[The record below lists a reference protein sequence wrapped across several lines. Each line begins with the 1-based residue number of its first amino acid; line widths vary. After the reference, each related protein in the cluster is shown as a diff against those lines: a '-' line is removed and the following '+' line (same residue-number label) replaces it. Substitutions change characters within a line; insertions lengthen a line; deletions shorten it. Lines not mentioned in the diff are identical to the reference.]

1 MDLGHRQAAIRA
13 ARRGFLGGRRGIWP
27 VPPTG
32 PMTNTL
38 NGSKASRSP
47 APPLGSGTP
56 PRVPPARGWPRSQHG
71 RNSQRGAETVKDIE
85 NAGGK
90 ARFIAADLSEA
101 DDVRRLATEAG
112 AVDIP
117 GQQWPPEEK
126 FSCTLPVKSHSGRF
140 IP

>member
-32 PMTNTL
+32 PMTSTL
-38 NGSKASRSP
+38 NGSKALVTG
-47 APPLGSGTP
+47 ATAGIGHAIALQL
-56 PRVPPARGWPRSQHG
+56 AREGAESQHG
-71 RNSQRGAETVKDIE
+71 RNSQRGGETVKDIE

-112 AVDIP
+112 AVDILVNNGLLRRSLVVLCP
-117 GQQWPPEEK
+117 
-126 FSCTLPVKSHSGRF
+126 
-140 IP
+140 